1 MQGERYWVERAF
13 EDGKGECGLA
23 DYQAVG
29 DRAREIPCWLSML
42 HLVFFRSG

>member
-29 DRAREIPCWLSML
+29 DRAREIPC
-42 HLVFFRSG
+42 